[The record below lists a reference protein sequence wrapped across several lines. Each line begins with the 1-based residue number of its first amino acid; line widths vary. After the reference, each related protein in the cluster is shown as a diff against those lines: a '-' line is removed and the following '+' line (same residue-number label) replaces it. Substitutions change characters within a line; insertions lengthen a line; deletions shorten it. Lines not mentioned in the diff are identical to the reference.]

1 MEPVKGGQLVNLTD
15 NAQQIINQLD
25 PTPSNAELALR
36 FAAQPEGV
44 FMVLSG
50 MSNMSQLKENI
61 EIFKDLKPLSQ
72 QEEEAALQIRAIL
85 EQQNRIDCTNCR
97 YCVET
102 CPQSILIPDLFTDY
116 NDIKVF
122 NNWMS
127 YIQPRYNSHTTDNG
141 KASSCIEC
149 GICEDQCPQF
159 LPIRQLLKDV
169 ADLFEQD

>member
-1 MEPVKGGQLVNLTD
+1 
-15 NAQQIINQLD
+15 
-25 PTPSNAELALR
+25 
-36 FAAQPEGV
+36 
-44 FMVLSG
+44 MVLSG

-72 QEEEAALQIRAIL
+72 QGEEAALQIRAIL

-102 CPQSILIPDLFTDY
+102 CPQ
-116 NDIKVF
+116 
-122 NNWMS
+122 
-127 YIQPRYNSHTTDNG
+127 
-141 KASSCIEC
+141 
-149 GICEDQCPQF
+149 F